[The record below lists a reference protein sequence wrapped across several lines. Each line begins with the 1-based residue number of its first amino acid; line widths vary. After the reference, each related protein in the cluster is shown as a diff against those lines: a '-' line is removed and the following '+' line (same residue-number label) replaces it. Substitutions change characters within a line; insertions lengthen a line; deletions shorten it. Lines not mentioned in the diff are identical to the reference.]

1 MAEPMG
7 NNSVNRRQALS
18 AALIAGPAA
27 MLANTPQGDR
37 PRSAAKPIKVTG
49 IEVLHLEKTL
59 KDRFWMANAPIGGFQ
74 PRASR
79 LILKLHTDAGITGEG
94 EGSGGADL
102 FRKGFGSLVV
112 GEDPF
117 MVGRIWEKM
126 FASTYGREPSTR
138 GWSEY
143 GAISAMAP
151 VDAALYDI
159 MAKSTGLPLY
169 KFLGGYRD
177 SVPVYVTGGYYREGK
192 GISELV
198 EEIRGYVGQGFNA
211 IKLKVGGISGGYSV
225 EDDYNRVKAVRE
237 AVGPG
242 VRLMLDANNGWD
254 VETTIRASNK
264 MYDLD
269 ITWLEEPLHWYD
281 DVEPLK
287 QVKLNTRIPLA
298 SGEHEVT
305 RWGARRLMETGAIDF
320 MQFDANAHAGI
331 TEWRKIAGMAA
342 MCHIRMA
349 PHHEPALHAHLLASI
364 PNGYIL
370 ESFANPDRDPFWF
383 EIYDRKPRI
392 EKSILYLDDTP
403 GLGVE
408 FNQKALARY
417 GTKVV

>member
-1 MAEPMG
+1 ME
-7 NNSVNRRQALS
+7 NSLINRREALS

-37 PRSAAKPIKVTG
+37 PRAAAKPIKVTG
-49 IEVLHLEKTL
+49 IEILHLEKPL
-59 KDRFWMANAPIGGFQ
+59 KERFWMANAPIGGYQ
-74 PRASR
+74 PKASR

-126 FASTYGREPSTR
+126 FAATYGREPSTR

-143 GAISAMAP
+143 GVISAMAP

-169 KFLGGYRD
+169 KFLGAYRD

-192 GISELV
+192 GIPELV

-211 IKLKVGGISGGYSV
+211 IKLKVGGISGGFTV

-237 AVGPG
+237 AVGPA

-254 VETTIRASNK
+254 VETTIRASNR

-269 ITWLEEPLHWYD
+269 ITWLEEPLPWYD
-281 DVEPLK
+281 DVEPFK
-287 QVKLNTRIPLA
+287 QVKSNTRIPLA
-298 SGEHEVT
+298 SGEHEIT

-349 PHHEPALHAHLLASI
+349 PHHEPPLHAHLLASV

>member
-1 MAEPMG
+1 M
-7 NNSVNRRQALS
+7 NRRLVLSTALFGAP
-18 AALIAGPAA
+18 AAL
-27 MLANTPQGDR
+27 LSNRPQGDR
-37 PRSAAKPIKVTG
+37 PGAQAKPTKVTG
-49 IEVLHLEKTL
+49 VEVVYLEKPL
-59 KDRFWMANAPIGGFQ
+59 KERFWMANAPIGGYQ
-74 PRASR
+74 PKASR
-79 LILKLHTDAGITGEG
+79 LIVTLHTDSGITGQG

-102 FRKGFGSLVV
+102 FRKGFADLVI

-126 FASTYGREPSTR
+126 FSSTYSRELSKR

-143 GAISAMAP
+143 GVISAMAP
-151 VDAALYDI
+151 VDAALHDI
-159 MAKSTGLPLY
+159 MAKSAGLPLY

-192 GISELV
+192 GVPELIQ
-198 EEIRGYVGQGFNA
+198 EIRGYVDQGFNA
-211 IKLKVGGISGGYSV
+211 IKLKVGGITGGYTV

-237 AVGPG
+237 AVGPS
-242 VRLMLDANNGWD
+242 VRIMLDANNGWD

-269 ITWLEEPLHWYD
+269 ITWLEEPVHWYD

-298 SGEHEVT
+298 SGEHEIT
-305 RWGARRLMETGAIDF
+305 RWGARRLMETGAIDV

-331 TEWRKIAGMAA
+331 TEWRLIAGMAS
-342 MCHIRMA
+342 MCHIKMA
-349 PHHEPALHAHLLASI
+349 PHHEPALHAHLLASV

-392 EKSILYLDDTP
+392 EKSVLYLDDTP

-417 GTKVV
+417 GTKVI

>member
-1 MAEPMG
+1 M
-7 NNSVNRRQALS
+7 NRRQALS
-18 AALIAGPAA
+18 TALLGPAA
-27 MLANTPQGDR
+27 LLANTPQGDR
-37 PRSAAKPIKVTG
+37 PRGLMKPGKIIG
-49 IEVLHLEKTL
+49 LEVLHLEKPL
-59 KDRFWMANAPIGGFQ
+59 KERFWMANAPIGGFH
-74 PRASR
+74 PKATR
-79 LILKLHTDAGITGEG
+79 LIVKLHSEGGITGEG
-94 EGSGGADL
+94 EGSGGAEL
-102 FRKGFGSLVV
+102 FRKGFGSLVI

-126 FASTYGREPSTR
+126 FGATYGRQPSEL
-138 GWSEY
+138 GWPES
-143 GAISAMAP
+143 GVIAAMAP

-159 MAKSTGLPLY
+159 MSKSAGLPLY

-192 GISELV
+192 GIPELV
-198 EEIRGYVGQGFNA
+198 REIRGYTDQGFQA
-211 IKLKVGGISGGYSV
+211 IKLKVGGISGGFSV
-225 EDDYNRVKAVRE
+225 EDDYSRVKAVRE
-237 AVGPG
+237 AVGPA

-254 VETTIRASNK
+254 VETTIRASNR

-269 ITWLEEPLHWYD
+269 ITWLEEPLPWYD
-281 DVEPLK
+281 DVEPFK
-287 QVKLNTRIPLA
+287 QVKQNTRIPLA
-298 SGEHEVT
+298 SGEHEIT

-331 TEWRKIAGMAA
+331 TEWRKIAGMAS

-349 PHHEPALHAHLLASI
+349 PHHEPALHAHLLASV

-392 EKSILYLDDTP
+392 EKSVLYLDDTP

-408 FNQKALARY
+408 FNQRALARY
-417 GTKVV
+417 GTKIV

>member
-1 MAEPMG
+1 M
-7 NNSVNRRQALS
+7 
-18 AALIAGPAA
+18 
-27 MLANTPQGDR
+27 
-37 PRSAAKPIKVTG
+37 
-49 IEVLHLEKTL
+49 
-59 KDRFWMANAPIGGFQ
+59 
-74 PRASR
+74 
-79 LILKLHTDAGITGEG
+79 
-94 EGSGGADL
+94 
-102 FRKGFGSLVV
+102 

-126 FASTYGREPSTR
+126 FAATYGREPSTR

-192 GISELV
+192 GIPELI

-237 AVGPG
+237 GVGPA

-281 DVEPLK
+281 DVDPLK

-305 RWGARRLMETGAIDF
+305 RWGARRLMETGAIDV

-349 PHHEPALHAHLLASI
+349 PHHEPGAACPPVGFDTERLYPGILRQPRPRPLLVRNLRPETAHRKEHPVLGRYTRPGCRVQPESARAVRDEGRLVPSI
-364 PNGYIL
+364 T
-370 ESFANPDRDPFWF
+370 S
-383 EIYDRKPRI
+383 KPRI
-392 EKSILYLDDTP
+392 FWGAGSHLSQAWDPIHERSYEGHEKIGAVLFRWCVT
-403 GLGVE
+403 V
-408 FNQKALARY
+408 FITAR
-417 GTKVV
+417 G

>member
-1 MAEPMG
+1 
-7 NNSVNRRQALS
+7 
-18 AALIAGPAA
+18 
-27 MLANTPQGDR
+27 
-37 PRSAAKPIKVTG
+37 
-49 IEVLHLEKTL
+49 
-59 KDRFWMANAPIGGFQ
+59 MANAPIGGYQ
-74 PRASR
+74 PKASR

-94 EGSGGADL
+94 EGSGGADM

-126 FASTYGREPSTR
+126 FAATYGREPSTR

-143 GAISAMAP
+143 GVIGAMAP
-151 VDAALYDI
+151 VDAALYDV
-159 MAKSTGLPLY
+159 MAKYTGLPLY

-192 GISELV
+192 GIPELV
-198 EEIRGYVGQGFNA
+198 DEIRGYVGQGFNA

-225 EDDYNRVKAVRE
+225 EDDYNRVKAIRE
-237 AVGPG
+237 AVGPA

-298 SGEHEVT
+298 SGEHEIT
-305 RWGARRLMETGAIDF
+305 RWGARRLMETGAIDV

-349 PHHEPALHAHLLASI
+349 PHHEPALHAHLLASV

-417 GTKVV
+417 GTRVV

>member
-1 MAEPMG
+1 MM
-7 NNSVNRRQALS
+7 NRRQALS
-18 AALIAGPAA
+18 TALLAAPAA
-27 MLANTPQGDR
+27 VLANTPQSDR
-37 PRSAAKPIKVTG
+37 PHALAKPAKVTG
-49 IEVLHLEKTL
+49 LEVLYLEKPL
-59 KDRFWMANAPIGGFQ
+59 KERFWMANAPIGGYH

-79 LILKLHTDAGITGEG
+79 LIVRLHTDAGITGEG
-94 EGSGGADL
+94 EGSGGAEL
-102 FRKGFGSLVV
+102 FRKGFGDLVV

-126 FASTYGREPSTR
+126 FAATYGRELANR

-143 GAISAMAP
+143 GVISAMAP

-192 GISELV
+192 GIPELV
-198 EEIRGYVGQGFNA
+198 EEIRGYTGQGFNA
-211 IKLKVGGISGGYSV
+211 IKLKVGGISGGYTI

-237 AVGPG
+237 AVGPA
-242 VRLMLDANNGWD
+242 VRIMLDANNGWD
-254 VETTIRASNK
+254 VATTIRASNK

-298 SGEHEVT
+298 SGEHEIT
-305 RWGARRLMETGAIDF
+305 RWGARRLMETGAIDV
-320 MQFDANAHAGI
+320 MQFDANANAGI

-349 PHHEPALHAHLLASI
+349 PHHEPALHAHLLASV

-383 EIYDRKPRI
+383 EIYDKKPRI
-392 EKSILYLDDTP
+392 DKSILYLDDTP
-403 GLGVE
+403 GLGVQ

-417 GTKVV
+417 GTKIL

>member
-1 MAEPMG
+1 M
-7 NNSVNRRQALS
+7 NRRQALS
-18 AALIAGPAA
+18 TALIAGPAA
-27 MLANTPQGDR
+27 LLANTPQGDR
-37 PRSAAKPIKVTG
+37 LRGAARPIKVTSV
-49 IEVLHLEKTL
+49 EVLSLEKPL
-59 KDRFWMANAPIGGFQ
+59 KERFWMANAPIGGYE

-79 LILKLHTDAGITGEG
+79 LIVRLHTDAGITGEG
-94 EGSGGADL
+94 EGSGGAEL
-102 FRKGFGSLVV
+102 FRKGFADLVI
-112 GEDPF
+112 GQDPF
-117 MVGRIWEKM
+117 MVGRVWEKM
-126 FASTYGREPSTR
+126 FAATYGREPSTR
-138 GWSEY
+138 GWSQH
-143 GAISAMAP
+143 GVISAMAP
-151 VDAALYDI
+151 IDAALYDI

-192 GISELV
+192 GIPELV
-198 EEIRGYVGQGFNA
+198 QEIRRYTDQGFNA
-211 IKLKVGGISGGYSV
+211 IKLKVGGIAAGFTV
-225 EDDYNRVKAVRE
+225 DDDYNRVKAVRE
-237 AVGPG
+237 SVGRE

-254 VETTIRASNK
+254 VETTIRASNR

-281 DVEPLK
+281 DFEPFK
-287 QVKLNTRIPLA
+287 QIKLNTRIPLA
-298 SGEHEVT
+298 SGESEIT

-331 TEWRKIAGMAA
+331 TEWRKIAGMAS

-349 PHHEPALHAHLLASI
+349 PHHEPALHAHLLASV

-417 GTKVV
+417 GTKIL